1 VTRRLFCLALSSIL
15 FLPIALAAHEGHDHK
30 IMGTVVSID
39 AKKIVVKPAD
49 VKDGA
54 EKTAAIDALTT
65 FHKGKAKGMASD
77 VKVGSKVVLNIGA
90 GKEPLKAKDIQYAA
104 APATASAKK

>member
-15 FLPIALAAHEGHDHK
+15 FLPIALSAHEGHDHK

-49 VKDGA
+49 PKVGT
-54 EKTAAIDALTT
+54 EKTATIDGTTT
-65 FHKGKAKGMASD
+65 FHKGKATGAAAD
-77 VKVGSKVVLNIGA
+77 VKAGTKVVLNVGA
-90 GKEPLKAKDIQYAA
+90 GKEPLKAKDIEYAA
-104 APATASAKK
+104 APATTAKK